1 MDHLPGTIYLLHFDR
16 PCKHARHYLGKSESS
31 QFLNGCWLLCGRGV
45 RGTGRL
51 PARCRAGRA
60 ASACACHICALDAM
74 ARAAAEAGLS
84 AQEITRTIRSAQ
96 RGRERRPFTN
106 EREAG

>member
-1 MDHLPGTIYLLHFDR
+1 
-16 PCKHARHYLGKSESS
+16 
-31 QFLNGCWLLCGRGV
+31 
-45 RGTGRL
+45 
-51 PARCRAGRA
+51 
-60 ASACACHICALDAM
+60 M